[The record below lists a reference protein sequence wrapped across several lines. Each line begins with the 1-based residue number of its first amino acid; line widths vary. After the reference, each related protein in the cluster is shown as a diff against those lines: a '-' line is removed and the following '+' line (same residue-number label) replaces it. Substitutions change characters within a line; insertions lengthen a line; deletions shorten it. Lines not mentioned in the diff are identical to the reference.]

1 MFWTLQTWISLNF
14 RSKEDYDK
22 FLLERNLKLE
32 KFNSDTASDKA
43 QKEVAFSEKVFVTS
57 TSAAFTSIPTIGTEK
72 QGIELRPVEF
82 ETECGKP
89 FNKFGNKENE
99 DEDEDEDE
107 DETYSEHPRI
117 MKDHL
122 VTRKQGFDPRPD
134 DVTTFRTNFDPYE
147 PEPPKSVSERENDF
161 RLKFHQQF
169 NGT

>member
-1 MFWTLQTWISLNF
+1 MDCLNF

-22 FLLERNLKLE
+22 FLLERNIKLE

-57 TSAAFTSIPTIGTEK
+57 SSSSVTSIPTIGTEK
-72 QGIELRPVEF
+72 QGIELKPVEF
-82 ETECGKP
+82 ETGGGKLY
-89 FNKFGNKENE
+89 NKFGNKDKDD
-99 DEDEDEDE
+99 DEYEEE
-107 DETYSEHPRI
+107 GYSEHPRI

-134 DVTTFRTNFDPYE
+134 DVTTFSTNFDPYE

-161 RLKFHQQF
+161 RF
-169 NGT
+169 